1 MNDMFNLEQSIADWR
16 RQMLGAGIKTPVP
29 LEELEIHLRE
39 DVERQVR
46 SGTAAQQAFEIAVR
60 KIGQGHALKQE
71 FTRAGQSAGAQ
82 LVKLAAIACLV
93 IACLF
98 SLLILSALS
107 HHAAGWL
114 FKLLGW
120 SAIAATFLS
129 WRYGYR
135 FLPVIRNQPVRTAI
149 GGACCLAGI
158 VWIQLCIHFVPHF
171 MVHPAGSDL
180 PFGQFMAAFLWAWNL
195 MAMLGGMAYGL
206 EKAAW
211 RNDECYV

>member
-1 MNDMFNLEQSIADWR
+1 MFNLEQAISEWR
-16 RQMLGAGIKTPVP
+16 GQMLAAGIKTPVP

-46 SGTAAQQAFEIAVR
+46 SGTTAQQALEIAVR
-60 KIGQGHALKQE
+60 KIGQADALGKE
-71 FTRAGQSAGAQ
+71 FTKAGQSAGAQ
-82 LVKLAAIACLV
+82 LAKLAGIACLI

-98 SLLILSALS
+98 SLLIMSALS

-114 FKLLGW
+114 FKLLGL
-120 SAIAATFLS
+120 SALAATLLS

-135 FLPVIRNQPVRTAI
+135 FLPVIRNQPVRAAI
-149 GGACCLAGI
+149 GGACCLVGI
-158 VWIQLCIHFVPHF
+158 IWIQLCIYFVPHF

-195 MAMLGGMAYGL
+195 MAILGGIAYGL
-206 EKAAW
+206 EKAAR
-211 RNDECYV
+211 RNDKHYV

>member
-1 MNDMFNLEQSIADWR
+1 MFDLEQSISEWR
-16 RQMLGAGIKTPVP
+16 KQMLETGIKTPVP
-29 LEELEIHLRE
+29 LEELEGHLRE
-39 DVERQVR
+39 DLEQQMQ
-46 SGTAAQQAFEIAVR
+46 SGLNPQQAFEIAVR
-60 KIGQGHALKQE
+60 KMGQADVLKKE

-82 LVKLAAIACLV
+82 LAKLAGIACLV
-93 IACLF
+93 IAGSF

-114 FKLLGW
+114 FKLLGL
-120 SAIAATFLS
+120 SALAATFLS

-135 FLPVIRNQPVRTAI
+135 FLPVIRNQPVRAAI

-180 PFGQFMAAFLWAWNL
+180 PFGQFMAAFLWAWNVT
-195 MAMLGGMAYGL
+195 AILGGIAYGL
-206 EKAAW
+206 EKAAR
-211 RNDECYV
+211 RNDKHYV